1 MILLFLWTRQFL
13 NVLLQEIQLLREAV
27 FPYLLCAAAR
37 EGSIEALERLRQ
49 AVSSILHC
57 VILFFN

>member
-1 MILLFLWTRQFL
+1 MCY
-13 NVLLQEIQLLREAV
+13 QEIQLLREAV

-49 AVSSILHC
+49 AVS
-57 VILFFN
+57 

>member
-1 MILLFLWTRQFL
+1 MCY
-13 NVLLQEIQLLREAV
+13 QEIQLLREAV

-49 AVSSILHC
+49 AVSQHDTVRVFFFL
-57 VILFFN
+57 LFSAAT